1 MSAKLLVLA
10 GLLAAGGGLFW
21 FLEKTPPQSQ
31 SGPPLTPEAKA
42 YVRSLGLGGVE
53 MKATANA
60 IGGQVVE
67 ITGNI
72 QNKGDRSLRSVFI
85 FCIFHDAYGQVV
97 LKERLEIVKQKLGGL
112 QPGEMK
118 SFRLPFDSIPE
129 SWNQG
134 MPQLVI
140 ANIQFG

>member
-1 MSAKLLVLA
+1 MNALS
-10 GLLAAGGGLFW
+10 
-21 FLEKTPPQSQ
+21 
-31 SGPPLTPEAKA
+31 
-42 YVRSLGLGGVE
+42 GLGSSGGVMTLTGTPSCSTRLGRSRRSHSDVRLGSVE